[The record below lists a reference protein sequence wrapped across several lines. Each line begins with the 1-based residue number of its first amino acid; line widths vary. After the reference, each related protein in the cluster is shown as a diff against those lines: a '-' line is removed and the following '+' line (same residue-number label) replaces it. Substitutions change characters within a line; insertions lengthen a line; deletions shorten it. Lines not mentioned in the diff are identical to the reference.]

1 MSNTDIKFNNFT
13 NQPFIPYKIIEI
25 LVRDNSD
32 SANDFF
38 KLLKHSD
45 IDCLDKPNLT
55 QKEKKKLIWKGQD
68 IENDYNIF
76 LKPLIGASL
85 DDADAQTQFRIYRN
99 TTYPQSKTE
108 SIITIQTVFI
118 TNEKTCLVE
127 KNGVICERTDLLESE
142 FLNVMNGIDI
152 GIGSGFLS
160 FDRELTRQS
169 NSQLT
174 VNNSRTLYGRISNLA
189 LRYVSVEN
197 GGC

>member
-1 MSNTDIKFNNFT
+1 MN
-13 NQPFIPYKIIEI
+13 
-25 LVRDNSD
+25 
-32 SANDFF
+32 
-38 KLLKHSD
+38 
-45 IDCLDKPNLT
+45 CLDKPNLT
-55 QKEKKKLIWKGQD
+55 VKEKKKLIWKGQD

-85 DDADAQTQFRIYRN
+85 DDAEAQTQFRIYRN

-127 KNGVICERTDLLESE
+127 NNGVICERTDLMESE
-142 FLNVMNGIDI
+142 FLNVINGIDI

-174 VNNSRTLYGRISNLA
+174 VNNSRTLYGRVSNLA
-189 LRYVSVEN
+189 LRYVSVDN